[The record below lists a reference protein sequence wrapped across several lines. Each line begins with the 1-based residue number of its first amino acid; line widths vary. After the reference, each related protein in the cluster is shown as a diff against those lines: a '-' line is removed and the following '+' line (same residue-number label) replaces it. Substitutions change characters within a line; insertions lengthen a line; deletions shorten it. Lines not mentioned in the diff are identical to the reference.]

1 MSDATVAET
10 MDLPIGHTEFRRA
23 DLVFVGVDH
32 SGPSYKMVI
41 RMLGHDASGA
51 QVADVE
57 AGSYTIFGHGG
68 CFGDEGHCDV
78 RAPVSSFDYRRP
90 HQLSPIAVVV
100 VITEALKSLVR
111 AGATQFRIAATPVVK
126 ESPFAKAEDAEG
138 ITLPEE
144 IELRIYD

>member
-1 MSDATVAET
+1 MSDTATAET
-10 MDLPIGHTEFRRA
+10 IDMPIGHTEFRRA
-23 DLVFVGVDH
+23 DLVFAGVDH
-32 SGPSYKMVI
+32 SGPSYKMLI
-41 RMLGHDASGA
+41 RLLGHNAAGA

-90 HQLSPIAVVV
+90 HQLSPLTTVV

-111 AGATQFRIAATPVVK
+111 AGATQFRISATAVVK
-126 ESPFAKAEDAEG
+126 ESPFAKAEDADAIG
-138 ITLPEE
+138 LPED